1 MSGHSKWANIKRK
14 KGKNDAIRGKITTK
28 IGREI
33 TIAVRMGGP
42 DPVGN
47 MRLKLAL
54 QKAKE
59 NNIPKDNIKRAIQK
73 GAGAT
78 EGQNYEEI
86 VYEGYGPAGV
96 AVTVNVLTD
105 NRNRAAAAVRHEFSK
120 SGGNLGA
127 TGCVSWMFHNTG
139 IFVVK
144 AFAYLTMLGRE
155 GVHEVGRNAVLNANY
170 MMAAL
175 QDIYDMAYP
184 GPCMHEFVM
193 TLDRLH
199 KETGVS
205 ALDIA
210 KGLLDNGI
218 HPPTMYFPLIVH
230 EALMVEPTETES
242 KATMDEAIEVFRAL
256 ARLAH
261 EDPEALHTAP
271 HNTPVRRL
279 DEVRAARNP
288 VLRAALAE

>member
-120 SGGNLGA
+120 CGGNLGA
-127 TGCVSWMFHNTG
+127 TGCVGWMFHSTG
-139 IFVVK
+139 IFVVSK
-144 AFAYLTMLGRE
+144 EQADEDKLM
-155 GVHEVGRNAVLNANY
+155 EV
-170 MMAAL
+170 
-175 QDIYDMAYP
+175 
-184 GPCMHEFVM
+184 
-193 TLDRLH
+193 
-199 KETGVS
+199 
-205 ALDIA
+205 ALDAGADDVKDEGEEFEIITTPEA
-210 KGLLDNGI
+210 FDDVEKALADAGI
-218 HPPTMYFPLIVH
+218 
-230 EALMVEPTETES
+230 ETEHAS
-242 KATMDEAIEVFRAL
+242 ITMVPENTIKLTGEDAAKMERFVDALEEIDDVQDVYHNADLPEDEE
-256 ARLAH
+256 
-261 EDPEALHTAP
+261 
-271 HNTPVRRL
+271 
-279 DEVRAARNP
+279 
-288 VLRAALAE
+288 

>member
-120 SGGNLGA
+120 CGGNLGA
-127 TGCVSWMFHNTG
+127 TGCVGWMFHSTG
-139 IFVVK
+139 IFVVSK
-144 AFAYLTMLGRE
+144 EQTDEDKLM
-155 GVHEVGRNAVLNANY
+155 EV
-170 MMAAL
+170 
-175 QDIYDMAYP
+175 
-184 GPCMHEFVM
+184 
-193 TLDRLH
+193 
-199 KETGVS
+199 
-205 ALDIA
+205 ALDAGADDVKDEGEEFEIITTPEA
-210 KGLLDNGI
+210 FDDVEKALADAGI
-218 HPPTMYFPLIVH
+218 
-230 EALMVEPTETES
+230 ETEHAS
-242 KATMDEAIEVFRAL
+242 ITMVPENTIKL
-256 ARLAH
+256 TG
-261 EDPEALHTAP
+261 EDAAKMERFVDA
-271 HNTPVRRL
+271 L
-279 DEVRAARNP
+279 DEIDDVQDVYHNADLP
-288 VLRAALAE
+288 EDEE

>member
-86 VYEGYGPAGV
+86 VYEGYGPAVV

-120 SGGNLGA
+120 CGGNLGA
-127 TGCVSWMFHNTG
+127 TGCVGWMFHSTG
-139 IFVVK
+139 IFVVSK
-144 AFAYLTMLGRE
+144 EQADEDKLM
-155 GVHEVGRNAVLNANY
+155 EV
-170 MMAAL
+170 
-175 QDIYDMAYP
+175 
-184 GPCMHEFVM
+184 
-193 TLDRLH
+193 
-199 KETGVS
+199 
-205 ALDIA
+205 ALDAGADDVKDEGEEFEIITTPEA
-210 KGLLDNGI
+210 FDDVEKALADAGI
-218 HPPTMYFPLIVH
+218 
-230 EALMVEPTETES
+230 ETEHAS
-242 KATMDEAIEVFRAL
+242 ITMVPENTIKL
-256 ARLAH
+256 TG
-261 EDPEALHTAP
+261 EDAEKMERFVDA
-271 HNTPVRRL
+271 L
-279 DEVRAARNP
+279 DEIDDVQDVYHNADLP
-288 VLRAALAE
+288 EDEE

>member
-78 EGQNYEEI
+78 EGQDYEEI

-120 SGGNLGA
+120 CGGNLGA
-127 TGCVSWMFHNTG
+127 TGCVGWMFHSTG
-139 IFVVK
+139 IFVVSK
-144 AFAYLTMLGRE
+144 EQADEDKLM
-155 GVHEVGRNAVLNANY
+155 EV
-170 MMAAL
+170 
-175 QDIYDMAYP
+175 
-184 GPCMHEFVM
+184 
-193 TLDRLH
+193 
-199 KETGVS
+199 
-205 ALDIA
+205 ALDAGADDVKDEGEEFEIITTPEA
-210 KGLLDNGI
+210 FDDVEKALADAGI
-218 HPPTMYFPLIVH
+218 
-230 EALMVEPTETES
+230 ETEHAS
-242 KATMDEAIEVFRAL
+242 ITMVPENTIKL
-256 ARLAH
+256 TG
-261 EDPEALHTAP
+261 EDAAKMERFVDA
-271 HNTPVRRL
+271 L
-279 DEVRAARNP
+279 DEIDDVQDVYHNADLP
-288 VLRAALAE
+288 EDEE